1 MDLDFAEKRVIVTGA
16 AKGIGAAVATAF
28 HEEGAR
34 VALIDIDADAGE
46 NLARSL
52 GSDAHFFRA
61 DVSSSMQVKQVF
73 QKADEALGGFHILV
87 NNAGIQTYGSVTET
101 TEELWDRTLGVNLKS
116 AFLCAQA
123 ALPIIQREGGGV
135 VVNIASAQSLMS
147 QAKVAAY
154 TTSKTALLG
163 LTRSIAIDY
172 APHVRCVAV
181 CPGAVDTPMLNWAVQ
196 QSPNPE
202 AVLEDCR
209 QMHLSGRIASSREIA
224 DLVLFLSSG
233 KAGFMTGQYYR
244 IDGGIGVT
252 IAGKMQ

>member
-1 MDLDFAEKRVIVTGA
+1 
-16 AKGIGAAVATAF
+16 
-28 HEEGAR
+28 
-34 VALIDIDADAGE
+34 
-46 NLARSL
+46 
-52 GSDAHFFRA
+52 
-61 DVSSSMQVKQVF
+61 MQVKQAF
-73 QKADEALGGFHILV
+73 QQADETLGGFHVLV
-87 NNAGIQTYGSVTET
+87 NNAGIQTYGTVTET
-101 TEELWDRTLGVNLKS
+101 TEETWDRTLGVNLKS

-123 ALPIIQREGGGV
+123 ALPVIQREGGGV

-163 LTRSIAIDY
+163 LTRSIAVDY

-209 QMHLSGRIASSREIA
+209 QMHLSARIGSPREIA

-233 KAGFMTGQYYR
+233 RAGFMTGQYYR
-244 IDGGIGVT
+244 IDGGMGVT